1 MFYVLVGVSGIFLVP
16 LLTDEADA
24 RTRGKAVTLGYFTK
38 FRNVNWKL
46 EDGKFVEAPSV
57 SHHPIQ
63 WVTTGKG
70 VSSGD
75 EKVRFEAEVGNQRTG
90 YTHITF
96 IYSNPDK
103 GNNSCDV
110 LVQEPSFVKA
120 ISDIPCT
127 GTFIEV
133 EFEFRLQSIS
143 D

>member
-1 MFYVLVGVSGIFLVP
+1 
-16 LLTDEADA
+16 
-24 RTRGKAVTLGYFTK
+24 
-38 FRNVNWKL
+38 L

-75 EKVRFEAEVGNQRTG
+75 EKIRFEAEVGNQRTG

-96 IYSNPDK
+96 VYINPDK

-110 LVQEPSFVKA
+110 LVQDPSFVKA

-133 EFEFRLQSIS
+133 EFEFRPQSIS